1 VKRLAWH
8 PLHLVAV
15 AATGLLLTGSFH
27 PWNQAWLAWL
37 VPVPWILVLR
47 ARPLKGLGT
56 AWVWGWWGG
65 LLHFATSLAWI
76 TEVTVM
82 GWLALCLL
90 MACYPACWTAG
101 IAAAMQRLPQR
112 IQPHHSI
119 ALALWSACTWTA
131 LEWVRGWLFTGFPWN
146 PLGASQIE
154 VLVVAQAAELGGA
167 LLVGWIVMFSG
178 SVVGMTLLRVV
189 QQARGEA
196 SMRPRLEFLTALAL
210 VGGVLWFGIG
220 RLTRPA
226 PVRGHLDVLLVQ
238 PRIPQDP
245 WGAGMEAGEALDQT
259 VRLTDLALPPGFV
272 VDLVVWPETPI
283 PEALLDLPRF
293 EDFTRNLLPERA
305 GALLYGT
312 IRREGRVP
320 YNSAVLALPGD
331 EVAAVYDKTHLVVMG
346 EYVPLGDVLPVLR
359 RWVPLGTD
367 FAPGEGPKV
376 FELPSGWRLAPL
388 ICFED
393 VMARV
398 VRRVAPLR
406 PDVLV
411 NITNDGWFNDSPQSF
426 QHFQMARMRCI
437 ELRRPMIRASNN
449 GVTGWI
455 DERGVIRELL
465 ADPATGRVDIAGTV
479 RVRVAIPEGR
489 ETLYAR
495 WGDWPGWICAVA
507 CLVVGWW
514 RRRS

>member
-1 VKRLAWH
+1 
-8 PLHLVAV
+8 
-15 AATGLLLTGSFH
+15 
-27 PWNQAWLAWL
+27 
-37 VPVPWILVLR
+37 
-47 ARPLKGLGT
+47 
-56 AWVWGWWGG
+56 
-65 LLHFATSLAWI
+65 
-76 TEVTVM
+76 
-82 GWLALCLL
+82 
-90 MACYPACWTAG
+90 
-101 IAAAMQRLPQR
+101 
-112 IQPHHSI
+112 
-119 ALALWSACTWTA
+119 
-131 LEWVRGWLFTGFPWN
+131 
-146 PLGASQIE
+146 
-154 VLVVAQAAELGGA
+154 
-167 LLVGWIVMFSG
+167 
-178 SVVGMTLLRVV
+178 
-189 QQARGEA
+189 
-196 SMRPRLEFLTALAL
+196 
-210 VGGVLWFGIG
+210 
-220 RLTRPA
+220 
-226 PVRGHLDVLLVQ
+226 
-238 PRIPQDP
+238 
-245 WGAGMEAGEALDQT
+245 MEAGEALDQT

-293 EDFTRNLLPERA
+293 EDFTQNLLPERA

-367 FAPGEGPKV
+367 FAPGEAPKV

-411 NITNDGWFNDSPQSF
+411 NITNDGWFNDSPQSL

-465 ADPATGRVDIAGTV
+465 ADPATGRVDISGTV

-495 WGDWPGWICAVA
+495 WGDWPGWICAAA
-507 CLVVGWW
+507 CLVLGWW
-514 RRRS
+514 RRQS